1 MDLSKDEK
9 YMKLAI
15 AEANR
20 AFEQGEFPVG
30 CVIIFNDTIV
40 ASGSRLGTTSSEK
53 YPSEIYHAEIRAL
66 QSFENS
72 ISDGMRDEYNGINN
86 YETIAVCGEIGKI
99 SRTNIMAEKGALINR
114 AKIVPEKGSLINRAK
129 IVPEKGALINRAK
142 IVPEKGSLISSSK
155 IMPEQCT
162 LYCTMEPCLMCFGA
176 IILSGIK
183 KIVYSFEDP
192 MGGGTSC
199 DLKSLSP
206 LYRDS
211 GIKITPHV
219 LRYKSLELFARFFSK
234 EDNLYWKDSLLEK
247 YTLEEMVKTQGFKRA

>member
-1 MDLSKDEK
+1 MELSKDEK
-9 YMKLAI
+9 YMELAI
-15 AEANR
+15 AEANK

-72 ISDGMRDEYNGINN
+72 ISDGITKHYNGTSNDD
-86 YETIAVCGEIGKI
+86 AVGVCSEVGKI
-99 SRTNIMAEKGALINR
+99 SR
-114 AKIVPEKGSLINRAK
+114 
-129 IVPEKGALINRAK
+129 
-142 IVPEKGSLISSSK
+142 SK

-162 LYCTMEPCLMCFGA
+162 LYCTMEPCLMCFAA

-211 GIKITPHV
+211 GITITPHV

-247 YTLEEMVKTQGFKRA
+247 YTLEEMIKAQSFKK